1 MTAARRM
8 NWREAR
14 ALAIG
19 AMNRIG
25 AKLDPEVLVES
36 LSVAN
41 KQMVAI
47 CRAIINDAKL
57 LILDEPTASLTA
69 KEVDALNEIIRNLRD
84 KDMAIMIVNHK
95 IDEIFNIAERITVL
109 RNGEKISSG
118 PAENY
123 TRQSFIHDLTG
134 RDISESTYAPA
145 PSEEEIFRVENL
157 SRTGEFADV
166 SFELRKGDVLGIT
179 GLLGSGR
186 GQIGD
191 ALFGV
196 APATSGKIFLNG
208 EEIKIRSIDDA
219 IRYRIGYVP
228 EDRLT
233 QGLFLNRSIQENT
246 TAASIRK
253 YFVNGRVDQKMM
265 LNDTID
271 WIRKIGC
278 NAKSAEPPIRTLS
291 GGNAQ
296 KMVIAKW
303 LNTQPRLL
311 ILNGPTVGVDIGAK
325 ADIHQYLHGLA
336 ADGVGVIVI
345 SDDLAELI
353 QNCNRIIVMKDV
365 KAVSTVKYFE

>member
-1 MTAARRM
+1 
-8 NWREAR
+8 
-14 ALAIG
+14 
-19 AMNRIG
+19 
-25 AKLDPEVLVES
+25 
-36 LSVAN
+36 
-41 KQMVAI
+41 
-47 CRAIINDAKL
+47 
-57 LILDEPTASLTA
+57 
-69 KEVDALNEIIRNLRD
+69 
-84 KDMAIMIVNHK
+84 MIVNHK

-325 ADIHQYLHGLA
+325 ADIHNG
-336 ADGVGVIVI
+336 
-345 SDDLAELI
+345 SD
-353 QNCNRIIVMKDV
+353 RKSVV
-365 KAVSTVKYFE
+365 

>member
-1 MTAARRM
+1 M
-8 NWREAR
+8 
-14 ALAIG
+14 L
-19 AMNRIG
+19 
-25 AKLDPEVLVES
+25 
-36 LSVAN
+36 
-41 KQMVAI
+41 
-47 CRAIINDAKL
+47 
-57 LILDEPTASLTA
+57 
-69 KEVDALNEIIRNLRD
+69 
-84 KDMAIMIVNHK
+84 
-95 IDEIFNIAERITVL
+95 F
-109 RNGEKISSG
+109 
-118 PAENY
+118 
-123 TRQSFIHDLTG
+123 DL
-134 RDISESTYAPA
+134 SESTYAPA

-219 IRYRIGYVP
+219 IQYRIGYVP

-296 KMVIAKW
+296 KMVIA
-303 LNTQPRLL
+303 
-311 ILNGPTVGVDIGAK
+311 ILFCFQNALYIFL
-325 ADIHQYLHGLA
+325 HFYLYSSEHRPC
-336 ADGVGVIVI
+336 
-345 SDDLAELI
+345 E
-353 QNCNRIIVMKDV
+353 
-365 KAVSTVKYFE
+365 EHP